1 MAVLWAAIAATVL
14 TWPLALHPFTRLV
27 APTGPGDPYL
37 NLWILGWDLGTITRD
52 PIALFTG
59 RIFNANIFFPAEGT
73 LAYSDHLIL
82 QALLLV
88 PVSLVTGS
96 LTFCY
101 NALLFGSLAGGVVAM
116 YAFARAVT
124 GSPAGALLA
133 GTAWGF
139 MPFHFAHLLHLQLQS
154 LYWLPLTFLCLHRLM
169 AGRRRRD
176 AVWLGLVAALQAIS
190 SVYWGVIGAL
200 ALVLGAC
207 ALAAGIGRWRSG
219 ATWRRLV
226 LAGVVGSVLVAP
238 FAWPYWQVQ
247 QREGFARNLY
257 EASQHEALAASYLRV
272 PPGNLLYGRTGL
284 LRPPAVAAASSSR
297 HEGPEQE
304 LFPGFVLTGLA
315 IVGAWFGWRRDS
327 RPLVLAMAA
336 VILAGGI
343 LSLGPDGVR
352 WLYSLLHRFVFGFQ
366 AVRAPARFGV
376 LVTFGLSVLAAL
388 GVRELLR
395 TSTRHYGHDRFS
407 AHVAG
412 CARSAR
418 SPEGTNTSPCLCIE
432 GLRRRTAVVPA
443 RRGVLTAWPFAMIA
457 LAGLE
462 YVNVPLPTVAAP
474 PRATAVGQ
482 WLAGEPGAGAVLHLP
497 LDPDLGNTPAM
508 VRSLE
513 HRRPIVNGY
522 SGQRPAFFMGLVDT
536 LNQVPS
542 ADALWTLRDLNVRF
556 VVTPSPLAM
565 SADGP
570 LVERARLGGET
581 IYELRWTPDA
591 EAAMPRPELPAPPA
605 AGPLPFPSR
614 ERAVYRVMWLS
625 GAAVGVAAGQATFTA
640 STAGDTGLP
649 LPSADAARHFAVE
662 VETANWVARF
672 FEARDRIETWTDAS
686 LLPVRQEQHLREGRR
701 VVDRATR
708 FDPAART
715 VTTDEG
721 PALPLPRGAR
731 DGLSAFY
738 YARAL
743 PLAAGYT
750 ARFPV
755 IEGSR
760 SYVVELTV
768 ERVERIAHAG
778 GQVDAF
784 RVSPHVSSSGGRA
797 PGVRTTMWISTDA
810 RRVPLVLEIETGFG
824 SFRAELDRYEAR

>member
-1 MAVLWAAIAATVL
+1 MKWREGAAVVVWAAVAATVL

-27 APTGPGDPYL
+27 APAGPGDPYL
-37 NLWILGWDLGTITRD
+37 NLWILGWDLGSITRD
-52 PIALFTG
+52 PIALVTG
-59 RIFNANIFFPAEGT
+59 RIFDANIFFPAERT

-88 PVSLVTGS
+88 PAYLVTGS
-96 LTFCY
+96 LTVCY

-124 GSPAGALLA
+124 GSRAGALLA

-139 MPFHFAHLLHLQLQS
+139 MPFHVAHLLHLQLQS
-154 LYWLPLTFLCLHRLM
+154 LYWMPLTFLCLHRVM

-176 AVWLGLVAALQAIS
+176 AVWLGLTAALQAIS
-190 SVYWGVIGAL
+190 SVYWGVIGAI
-200 ALVLGAC
+200 ALVVGAC
-207 ALAAGIGRWRSG
+207 ALAVGIGRWRHG

-226 LAGVVGSVLVAP
+226 LAGVVGSVIVVP
-238 FAWPYWQVQ
+238 CAWPYWQVQ

-257 EASQHEALAASYLRV
+257 EASQHEAQAVSYLRV
-272 PPGNLLYGRTGL
+272 PSGNLLYGRTGL
-284 LRPPAVAAASSSR
+284 LRPADAAPASPSR

-315 IVGAWFGWRRDS
+315 IVGAWLGWRRDS

-336 VILAGGI
+336 VILVGGV

-376 LVTFGLSVLAAL
+376 LVAFGLSVLAAL
-388 GVRELLR
+388 GVGELLR
-395 TSTRHYGHDRFS
+395 RQ
-407 AHVAG
+407 A
-412 CARSAR
+412 
-418 SPEGTNTSPCLCIE
+418 
-432 GLRRRTAVVPA
+432 AVEPA
-443 RRGVLTAWPFAMIA
+443 RRGVMTAWPFAVIA

-482 WLAGEPGAGAVLHLP
+482 WLASEPGAGPVLYLP
-497 LDPDLGNTPAM
+497 LDADLGNTTAM

-536 LNQVPS
+536 LNLVPS

-556 VVTPSPLAM
+556 VVTPSPVFVPPG
-565 SADGP
+565 GP
-570 LVERARLGGET
+570 LVERARFGRET
-581 IYELRWTPDA
+581 IYQLRWTPDA
-591 EAAMPRPELPAPPA
+591 EAAIPRPELPAPPA

-614 ERAVYRVMWLS
+614 ERAVYRVMWLT

-640 STAGDTGLP
+640 STAGDAGLP
-649 LPSADAARHFAVE
+649 LPSADAVRHFAVE
-662 VETANWVARF
+662 VETASWVARF

-708 FDPAART
+708 FDPATRS
-715 VTTDEG
+715 VTTGDG

-755 IEGSR
+755 VEGSR
-760 SYVVELTV
+760 RYVVELTV
-768 ERVERIAHAG
+768 ERLERIAHAG

-784 RVSPHVSSSGGRA
+784 RVSPRLSSSGGRA
-797 PGVRTTMWISTDA
+797 PSVRTTLWISADA

-824 SFRAELDRYEAR
+824 SFRAELDRYDAR